1 MASEI
6 TASSM
11 GQAIGLGY
19 RTKDIGP
26 QLMQF
31 QAGELA
37 RRSAEK
43 NAEKREKKAEYDK
56 IMDKFFT
63 IGTGKTHRSI
73 QGEFNTANDKTKK
86 EVETALMNDD
96 RDTAMQLIYE
106 AAKRSNYYADRTK
119 NYDGIEE
126 AYRSGNKIVPED
138 VVNSIK
144 GDKFTGVDGN
154 QMTFLNA
161 LGYQY
166 DDKTQQYIA
175 QGFDKKNTLEELRS
189 IPKPTKE
196 MFVKYEVTPKFSEEQ
211 ARAGYY
217 KKGSEVYV
225 PTDKMFLD
233 VVTQKVQDP
242 SFVANEVNRIAQNNS
257 KTYVQLATATQADM
271 DAKNKANGVDV
282 PITAE
287 EVNRKMVINDL
298 MLNHKDQWIREHTIG
313 EDRNPIPAGGGG
325 SRATKD
331 NKFQANPTAVVG
343 TEHLTKGFR
352 KNITESYP
360 DFKDYTDKQLIQ
372 ISKKPMNQLTAK
384 EKNVKM
390 LFDSYDRK
398 NLSYTH
404 TDYPTVQVQ
413 LPTDNLTLSGS
424 KKNVTQKV
432 DTIYYNT
439 DAGQFY
445 ATLSSTGTG
454 GGASAQVLEQQIPL
468 GVEDLQALRNVATN
482 DKRLEAALNELDG
495 NAANYGYETIDDW
508 IATNAKA
515 VKGKTGVNTNSVKV
529 KTTNSGRNP
538 GPVKKKVKGF

>member
-1 MASEI
+1 MAEEI

-43 NAEKREKKAEYDK
+43 NAAKREKKADYDK

-63 IGTGKTHRSI
+63 IGTGKTHTSI
-73 QGEFNTANDKTKK
+73 QKEFNAANDKTKK

-106 AAKRSNYYADRTK
+106 AAQRSNYYADRTK

-126 AYRSGNKIVPED
+126 AYRTGSKIVPED

-196 MFVKYEVTPKFSEEQ
+196 MFDQYKVGPKFSEEQ

-217 KKGSEVYV
+217 KKGTEVYV
-225 PTDKMFLD
+225 PTDAMFLD
-233 VVTQKVQDP
+233 VVKQKVQDP

-257 KTYVQLATATQADM
+257 KTYVQLATATQAEM
-271 DAKNKANGVDV
+271 VEKNKLAGVDK
-282 PITAE
+282 PITGE
-287 EVNRKMVINDL
+287 EVNRQMVINDL
-298 MLNHKDQWIREHTIG
+298 TLNHKDQWIKEHTIG
-313 EDRNPIPAGGGG
+313 EDRNPIPAGGGKGKSDKDEVPPNPADIIG
-325 SRATKD
+325 SEHIN
-331 NKFQANPTAVVG
+331 NKLRKLINERQPSFKNKPDSDILKMIQNPKTDQEKAVAKMFQAVTS
-343 TEHLTKGFR
+343 KGKLATVNYPGVMVSEANDNFTIPSNG
-352 KNITESYP
+352 KTVAITEI
-360 DFKDYTDKQLIQ
+360 F
-372 ISKKPMNQLTAK
+372 
-384 EKNVKM
+384 
-390 LFDSYDRK
+390 
-398 NLSYTH
+398 
-404 TDYPTVQVQ
+404 
-413 LPTDNLTLSGS
+413 
-424 KKNVTQKV
+424 
-432 DTIYYNT
+432 YNT
-439 DAGQFY
+439 DDNQFYLTSQKTAGKLGVTEKIMPGQFPLTEKDLN
-445 ATLSSTGTG
+445 AMKSR
-454 GGASAQVLEQQIPL
+454 AS
-468 GVEDLQALRNVATN
+468 G
-482 DKRLEAALNELDG
+482 G
-495 NAANYGYETIDDW
+495 NAALKDALAKLNANAESQGYPTIDAW
-508 IATNAKA
+508 INGK
-515 VKGKTGVNTNSVKV
+515 KGGGTRSANT
-529 KTTNSGRNP
+529 TPTSGGRQKIN
-538 GPVKKKVKGF
+538 GW